1 MKKLLYVL
9 IPILLLGLALGLRSR
24 KVDVGGT
31 QAEAKKQVLHLYA
44 MSDYFPDQVIKDF
57 EEKNNCEVR
66 YDNFSSNEELLA
78 KLQAGAV
85 GYDVIVPSD
94 YMVRAL
100 IKSNLLLELDKTKLS
115 HLNNLSGGFVTAP
128 FDSGNHYSVPYTW
141 GTTGLAYNSKHV
153 TGTVDSWNVLFDP
166 KYKGHI
172 SLLDDEREVLG
183 AMLYKLGFSINTT
196 SKDQLIQAKK
206 LLVSLKP
213 SVRVFASDAKQHL
226 LSGDVWIAHM
236 YSGDAHQ
243 VMKTNPEVKYI
254 TPKEGAVVW
263 IDTLA
268 IPKGAKNVD
277 LAHAFINM
285 ILDTPA
291 AKEITEQ
298 LLYSSPN
305 NSLEKKVA
313 EDLRPSYL
321 AKMQAKVSHLE
332 FLEDL
337 GAGTEMWDQLWT
349 EAKSN

>member
-1 MKKLLYVL
+1 MKKLFYVL
-9 IPILLLGLALGLRSR
+9 VPILLVGIWAIAKAKNV
-24 KVDVGGT
+24 KVE
-31 QAEAKKQVLHLYA
+31 AETVHTKLTLHLYA
-44 MSDYFPDQVIKDF
+44 MSDYFPDQVIKEF
-57 EEKNNCEVR
+57 EKKNNCEVR

-78 KLQAGAV
+78 KLQAGAT

-94 YMVRAL
+94 YMVRAM
-100 IKSNLLLELDKTKLS
+100 IKSNLLLELDKSKLT
-115 HLNNLSGGFVTAP
+115 HYNHVARGFISAP
-128 FDSGNHYSVPYTW
+128 FDDGNHYSIPYTW

-153 TGTVDSWNVLFDP
+153 TGKVDSWNILFDP

-183 AMLYKLGFSINTT
+183 AMLYKLGYSVNTT
-196 SKDQLIQAKK
+196 SREELGKAKK

-243 VMKTNPEVKYI
+243 VTKTNPEVKYI
-254 TPKEGAVVW
+254 TPKEGSVVW

-277 LAHAFINM
+277 LAHAFINT
-285 ILDTPA
+285 ILDTPT
-291 AKEITEQ
+291 AKVITQQ

-305 NSLEKKVA
+305 SGLENQVA

-321 AKMQAKVSHLE
+321 AKMKSKISHLE

-337 GAGTEMWDQLWT
+337 GAGTEVWDQLWT